1 MNKKKAENKKESLS
15 VGVSSSDEI
24 LENVSGGGINP
35 EVLKD
40 LKLERN
46 YGWLP
51 EPKPIFINPF
61 KR

>member
-15 VGVSSSDEI
+15 VEGLASDEI

-51 EPKPIFINPF
+51 EPKPIFIKPF

>member
-46 YGWLP
+46 YVMQ
-51 EPKPIFINPF
+51 IFTG
-61 KR
+61 